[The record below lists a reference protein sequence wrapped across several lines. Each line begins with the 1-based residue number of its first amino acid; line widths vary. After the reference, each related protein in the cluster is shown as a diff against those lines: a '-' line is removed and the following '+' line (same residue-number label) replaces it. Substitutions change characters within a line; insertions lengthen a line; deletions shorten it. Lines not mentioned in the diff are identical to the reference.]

1 MIVLYYFDWDENK
14 NRINLEK
21 HGITF
26 EEASTVF
33 FDDRAILFDDPEHSI
48 DEDRFL
54 LLGMSET
61 SKVCI
66 PVNEKLSEIFL
77 QLHISE
83 KSGRGVPKI
92 IEVYGKDA
100 FNFRENSIV
109 VTIPFQRIHNPQIA
123 LGNKTGDKKPLN
135 ERRRKIITEMRND
148 PNIITAQLRVILGC
162 AETTVENNISYLR
175 KNGYIERVG
184 SRKSG
189 YWKVI

>member
-1 MIVLYYFDWDENK
+1 MYYFDWDENK

-66 PVNEKLSEIFL
+66 VC
-77 QLHISE
+77 HC
-83 KSGRGVPKI
+83 
-92 IEVYGKDA
+92 Y
-100 FNFRENSIV
+100 RESDTVI
-109 VTIPFQRIHNPQIA
+109 R
-123 LGNKTGDKKPLN
+123 
-135 ERRRKIITEMRND
+135 
-148 PNIITAQLRVILGC
+148 IITARQ
-162 AETTVENNISYLR
+162 ATR
-175 KNGYIERVG
+175 KEEQRYVRGI
-184 SRKSG
+184 
-189 YWKVI
+189 